1 MKARP
6 RRRDAR
12 RPSRSRSNEG
22 RTRRRCRAS
31 PWCGS
36 RRGTGARRAEAP
48 WRGCTTFR
56 HVPPSV
62 PRPST
67 QVTFSPSC
75 APLMAATY
83 PPGPPPITTT
93 SCCSPAAYQRAP
105 RARRARRTSPRGG
118 WPPERSSSVLEGAE
132 KARLRVNQKQQR
144 DALFA
149 ICEILVSR
157 VRGKATT
164 YTTRRR
170 SRGGRASHS
179 RGRRGI
185 EGFRALTLRAPRVGD
200 LSVKTFNADRHADER
215 PGGSFGGASDDSDRG
230 GRRVTLRARP

>member
-1 MKARP
+1 MREKSGPFENLKKMMKARP

-22 RTRRRCRAS
+22 TYPTEMPCFAMVWFASWNRC
-31 PWCGS
+31 
-36 RRGTGARRAEAP
+36 EACRSALEGMHP
-48 WRGCTTFR
+48 TFR

-105 RARRARRTSPRGG
+105 RARRGEANLAARRVATRALIVGSRRGRESA
-118 WPPERSSSVLEGAE
+118 PASESE
-132 KARLRVNQKQQR
+132 
-144 DALFA
+144 
-149 ICEILVSR
+149 
-157 VRGKATT
+157 T
-164 YTTRRR
+164 TTRRPFRDLRNSGFACAWKSHDLYDTASLSRR
-170 SRGGRASHS
+170 SRVS
-179 RGRRGI
+179 
-185 EGFRALTLRAPRVGD
+185 L
-200 LSVKTFNADRHADER
+200 
-215 PGGSFGGASDDSDRG
+215 
-230 GRRVTLRARP
+230 ARPPRHRRLPRADPPRAARR